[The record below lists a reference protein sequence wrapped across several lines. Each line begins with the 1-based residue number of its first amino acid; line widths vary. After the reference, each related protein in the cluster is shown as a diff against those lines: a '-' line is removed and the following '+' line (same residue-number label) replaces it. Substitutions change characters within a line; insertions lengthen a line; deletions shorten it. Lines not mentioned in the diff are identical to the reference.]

1 MHTHTQKQMKKEAH
15 TPEKENLKPR
25 AYKGRETL
33 ALVLLLALVVV
44 SSEQKP
50 PWKIEEF
57 TMSTLL

>member
-1 MHTHTQKQMKKEAH
+1 MKKEAH
-15 TPEKENLKPR
+15 TLEKENLKPR

-50 PWKIEEF
+50 SRKIQEF
-57 TMSTLL
+57 TMS